1 MLKPISSVKHAVD
14 LKEQFKIQ
22 INPEM
27 DGGIIWMYAHNIL
40 ENQEDNAFWTKEQ
53 GSYSW
58 RNKNPLLSRICRTV
72 TMRFFADKWK
82 FNELI
87 YEFTV

>member
-1 MLKPISSVKHAVD
+1 MHT
-14 LKEQFKIQ
+14 
-22 INPEM
+22 
-27 DGGIIWMYAHNIL
+27 IL

-87 YEFTV
+87 YDGEISVWQKANAECKPKSPVSVFEHGIVV